1 MKTCFSVS
9 CERKACH
16 RFITHR
22 KTLRLD
28 QFVKIV
34 PGTGL
39 AKSFLSRCL
48 YYSQRIVTA
57 PFLRQ
62 RIAGAIAGVLRARH
76 GKIYP
81 SADSTQSRQLS
92 ADGYAS
98 LGELLSAAQCAD
110 IHAFLHDKHG
120 SDRYGADRRF
130 ALASRPPSTAVV
142 EYDLVDI
149 INAPH
154 IMALANSARLIGL
167 AEQYLDCKPTMSALM
182 LRWSFPTDAP
192 IGDVQRFHRDSDDW
206 RYLKIMVYLTDV
218 SAADGPHVY
227 VLGTH
232 REAAPMRI
240 RIEDDTAVHQRYG
253 KDAALV
259 VTGARGT
266 GFAVDTAGIHKG
278 DIPREK
284 PRLMLQ
290 IQYALLPGF
299 ANHYRPQAYAGQ
311 VAFDRYVN
319 RLLVA

>member
-22 KTLRLD
+22 KTLRLN

-34 PGTGL
+34 PGAGL
-39 AKSFLSRCL
+39 GKSFLSRAL
-48 YYSQRIVTA
+48 YYSQRIVTV
-57 PFLRQ
+57 PFVRNQ
-62 RIAGAIAGVLRARH
+62 VARWIACMLRARH
-76 GKIYP
+76 EKLYLP
-81 SADSTQSRQLS
+81 AATPESCQLS

-98 LGELLSAAQCAD
+98 LGELLSTAQCAD
-110 IHAFLHDKHG
+110 IHAFLRDKNG
-120 SDRYGADRRF
+120 SDRYGSDRRF
-130 ALASRPPSTAVV
+130 AVASRPASTAVV

-149 INAPH
+149 VNAPH
-154 IMALANSARLIGL
+154 IMALANSARLIAL

-192 IGDVQRFHRDSDDW
+192 TGDVQRFHRDSDDW
-206 RYLKIMVYLTDV
+206 RHLKIMVYLTDV
-218 SAADGPHVY
+218 GAADGPHVY

-232 REAAPMRI
+232 REAAPVRI
-240 RIEDDTAVHQRYG
+240 RIEDDAAVHRRYG
-253 KDAALV
+253 KDTAKV

-278 DIPREK
+278 ETPREK

-290 IQYALLPGF
+290 IQYALLPVF
-299 ANHYRPQAYAGQ
+299 ANHYRPQAYAGH